1 MERQINDS
9 PFSFVIL
16 TTKLINMKNIKIF
29 FTALAALLTVQANA
43 QQPLEY
49 CNNRFGFCV
58 EYPVDLHLAKD
69 RPINGDGIIL
79 EANGGSITVNISGSH
94 NIMDYSPQRL
104 YEFEKMEF
112 AEGQE
117 NGVEELRLTTDAEG
131 FQAVL
136 AGDEDIEAIRMW
148 RLNGAYAMISIRGP
162 KSDRERIEELW
173 RQIKLSVNS

>member
-1 MERQINDS
+1 
-9 PFSFVIL
+9 
-16 TTKLINMKNIKIF
+16 
-29 FTALAALLTVQANA
+29 
-43 QQPLEY
+43 
-49 CNNRFGFCV
+49 
-58 EYPVDLHLAKD
+58 
-69 RPINGDGIIL
+69 
-79 EANGGSITVNISGSH
+79 
-94 NIMDYSPQRL
+94 MDYSPQRL